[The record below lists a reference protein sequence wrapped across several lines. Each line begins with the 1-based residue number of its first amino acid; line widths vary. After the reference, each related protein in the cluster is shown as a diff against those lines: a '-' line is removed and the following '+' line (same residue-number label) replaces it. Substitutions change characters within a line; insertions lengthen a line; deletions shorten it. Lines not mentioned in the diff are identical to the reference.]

1 MAPMEDWVVDRCVI
15 DHEMSTKSRGSIL
28 PQGGRGSMI
37 GKHAAEGVPG
47 EPVGMESRNAFPLPD
62 DMYDDAEGDPTLHSI
77 YPPEGL

>member
-37 GKHAAEGVPG
+37 GKHGAEGVPG
-47 EPVGMESRNAFPLPD
+47 EPVGLEARNAFPLPD
-62 DMYDDAEGDPTLHSI
+62 SMFDDNEGDTTLHSI

>member
-1 MAPMEDWVVDRCVI
+1 MDHAVNRAPLN
-15 DHEMSTKSRGSIL
+15 HEMSTKSRGSIL